1 MTTDLPF
8 TLVYLWF
15 HPSCSGMTRI
25 LCRLR
30 LGLQFGRKSGG
41 HVWDTK
47 RRCRNYYDGDAILC
61 WRVFLICQ
69 GESSHVTPYSHHCH
83 TITASKCSPFGSGEI
98 LPDQSH
104 SLDQYA
110 ALKPSKDVYN
120 LINEIRRSKA
130 VKPQILCT
138 DMFHHMI
145 SSLF

>member
-1 MTTDLPF
+1 
-8 TLVYLWF
+8 
-15 HPSCSGMTRI
+15 MTRI
-25 LCRLR
+25 PCRLR
-30 LGLQFGRKSGG
+30 LGLHFRRKSGG

-47 RRCRNYYDGDAILC
+47 RRCRNDYDGDAILC

-69 GESSHVTPYSHHCH
+69 GESSHVTPYSHLCH
-83 TITASKCSPFGSGEI
+83 ATTASKSSPFGSVEI
-98 LPDQSH
+98 LPD

-110 ALKPSKDVYN
+110 ALRPSKDVYN